1 MKKKTGRK
9 LGIGLLV
16 ALILIGM
23 FIAAAIVFIFPQ
35 RARAVFSRPLVLIHS
50 PVQHDQ
56 IDVEQSAVIHATAR
70 NQKGVTRMELWVD
83 GELVDEREAPG
94 GEPANPLVLNSDWQP
109 ATTGKHMLLVRALSP
124 DDVSGQATIE
134 IEAVEAEPILEDY
147 TVEEGDT
154 LETIADEHGISPE
167 ELSELNPDMASAEP
181 APGDTLDVPAGGG
194 TGEAGGSGEASASG
208 EDAESEE
215 AAEPDDAGA
224 EEPPG
229 DEPASPDGAPDL
241 DFSPPGASLDL
252 LEFFQGLDLSE
263 LFDTGSRLPQMLYM
277 EILAFETGRRYE
289 DTNCYVS
296 LAGGPWDISELE
308 GASEYFAWPD
318 DQPLSLDIECAGI
331 TMGGTDSV
339 DLGRLA
345 MRIPSEHWD
354 GVTRS
359 AASIS
364 GDFRVEYRVSNSDDF
379 GLEPRWLDEEMT
391 PPTNL
396 FLDERRHGLSWGYYP
411 EPDEDPINGF
421 AVYLNGNLQ
430 WTERYRDQ
438 FRFVSDLPPEWLRPP
453 CGEQYIFTVTA
464 FGPGFPDGPESRPAA
479 PPVIIDTPEDE
490 CEVEVM
496 VTFYDLIT
504 HELGGDGDADDRTG
518 DLGPVH
524 GHFFVNDQQETF
536 DTGSLGRGLDQAVGI
551 THNTTYDLFEFAAR
565 ESRSWISYPTFITEV
580 PMNETLVLGFH
591 MMDED
596 SGRCNWSGD
605 PDCDDLVCEVEN
617 FYQHSNIG
625 DLYSVHESRMMSD
638 NRRCEVTYRVEPTG
652 DTPIGVPGGYTP
664 APFLW
669 VENLSVDEASG
680 NLLVEVRNQGT
691 ATWANH
697 DLWVD
702 LIRGE
707 EVNQWILAQNFRLEP
722 GDTRVLDT
730 GRAYRRPMDVCVV
743 LDSRNNIQES
753 AEISG
758 AMDARRPYCPNLPD
772 LEITDVA
779 FEEESEQLQVTI
791 RNNGEGTLENRTLEA
806 SIPFHAGELTQ
817 EWDNVTLAPRDTTV
831 LGFPGIDP
839 ETRMSLTRGDGYTIT
854 IDPDDF
860 LAEEDEDNN
869 QYHVEGSQRYWISWQ
884 NGCSDYFERWRINH
898 VYMYLTA
905 DIVSA
910 GGSRRVADWAAPE
923 IEMRIPDGGYRES
936 HQGCWGS
943 SYHGGW
949 PAEFHTEQFTLA
961 GDEHLVFHAWA
972 RLEAGAREWNIGDF
986 EWEFRN
992 PEERAYPD
1000 PTYPLCEAEP
1010 GHQGYIRNGTYF
1022 SGADES
1028 GEWYSIIKICRL
1040 EN

>member
-1 MKKKTGRK
+1 MKKKTGHK
-9 LGIGLLV
+9 LGIGLLF
-16 ALILIGM
+16 ALILIGL
-23 FIAAAIVFIFPQ
+23 FLFAAILFIFPR
-35 RARAVFSRPLVLIHS
+35 RARAVFSRPLVLIHA
-50 PVQHDQ
+50 PVQHDRVE
-56 IDVEQSAVIHATAR
+56 VEQSTLIHATAR
-70 NQKGVTRMELWVD
+70 NVKGITRMELWVD
-83 GELVDEREAPG
+83 GELVDAREAPG
-94 GEPANPLVLNSDWQP
+94 GEPSNPLVLNADWQP
-109 ATTGKHMLLVRALSP
+109 ATTGKHILLVRAISS
-124 DDVSGQATIE
+124 DDISGQATIE
-134 IEAVEAEPILEDY
+134 IEAVETGPVLEAY

-154 LETIADEHGISPE
+154 LETIAEEHDISPE
-167 ELSELNPDMASAEP
+167 TLSELNPDIASTEP

-194 TGEAGGSGEASASG
+194 TGETDGSAETSASG
-208 EDAESEE
+208 EETDSEE
-215 AAEPDDAGA
+215 AGEPEEVGA
-224 EEPPG
+224 EEPP
-229 DEPASPDGAPDL
+229 SPDGAPDL
-241 DFSPPGASLDL
+241 DFSPPGAFLDL
-252 LEFFQGLDLSE
+252 FEFFQGLGLDD
-263 LFDTGSRLPQMLYM
+263 LFDTGFKLPQMLYM
-277 EILAFETGRRYE
+277 EIVAFETSRPYE

-296 LAGGPWDISELE
+296 LAGGPWDIAELE
-308 GASEYFAWPD
+308 GASHYFAWPD
-318 DQPLSLDIECAGI
+318 DQPLPLDIECAGI

-364 GDFRVEYRVSNSDDF
+364 GDFSIDYRVSGTADESVT
-379 GLEPRWLDEEMT
+379 PSWLDEEMT

-396 FLDERRHGLSWGYYP
+396 MLDERRQALSWEYYP
-411 EPDEDPINGF
+411 EPDEDPISGF
-421 AVYLNGNLQ
+421 AVYLNGTLQ

-464 FGPGFPDGPESRPAA
+464 FGPGFPAGPESHPAA
-479 PPVIIDTPEDE
+479 PPVVIETPEDE

-551 THNTTYDLFEFAAR
+551 THDTTYDLSEFAAG

-669 VENLSVDEASG
+669 VEKLSVDEDSG

-702 LIRGE
+702 LIKGDE
-707 EVNQWILAQNFRLEP
+707 IIQWIIAPNFRLEP
-722 GDTRVLDT
+722 GDTQVLDT
-730 GRAYRRPMDVCVV
+730 GHAYRRPMDVCMV

-758 AMDARRPYCPNLPD
+758 AMDAYRPYCPQLPD
-772 LEITDVA
+772 LEISDVG
-779 FEEESEQLQVTI
+779 FDEDNEQLRITL
-791 RNNGEGTLENRTLEA
+791 RNNGDGTLENRRVEA
-806 SIPFHAGELTQ
+806 SIPFHAGDLSY
-817 EWDNVTLAPRDTTV
+817 EWENVTLEPGDTTE

-839 ETRMSLTRGDGYTIT
+839 DTRLSLTRGDGYSIT
-854 IDPDDF
+854 IDPDDL
-860 LAEEDEDNN
+860 LAEEDESNN

-884 NGCSDYFERWRINH
+884 NGCSDYFERWRINR
-898 VYMYLTA
+898 VTMYLTA

-910 GGSRRVADWAAPE
+910 GGSRRVADWTAPE
-923 IEMRIPDGGYRES
+923 IEMRIPNGGYQES
-936 HQGCWGS
+936 HQGCWGR
-943 SYHGGW
+943 SYHWGG

-961 GDEHLVFHAWA
+961 GDEQLIFHAWA
-972 RLEAGAREWNIGDF
+972 RLEAGTREWNMGDF

-992 PEERAYPD
+992 PQESAHPD
-1000 PTYPLCEAEP
+1000 PTYPLCEVEA
-1010 GHQGYIRNGTYF
+1010 GHSGIEIASMTFR
-1022 SGADES
+1022 GADES
-1028 GEWYSIIKICRL
+1028 GEWYNVIKVCRL